1 MRRNLHLALPLS
13 SIASVIT
20 LSIALLTGG
29 CVEQGEPTPKPA
41 EPAAPPPEPAR
52 SALTISQD
60 AAYTITAF
68 AASKCIQPAGQSTTE
83 GSRAQIAVCDG
94 SPAQQF
100 RLQAV
105 AGGYHALINVRS
117 SLCIEVAGASSDNG
131 AAIQQGAC
139 RPATNQQWIIAD
151 APGGTVRLVA
161 RHTGKAI
168 DVQGAATA
176 AGTNL
181 IQWPWSGDP
190 NQRYK
195 LALAT
200 SAAPDAGAGAK
211 DAGDPAAGKG
221 KGEKGGKHRKGK
233 EAKEGKE
240 AKGAAPK

>member
-1 MRRNLHLALPLS
+1 MPRNLHLARVG
-13 SIASVIT
+13 SVVI
-20 LSIALLTGG
+20 LSIVLLTGA
-29 CVEQGEPTPKPA
+29 CVEQGEPTPQPA
-41 EPAAPPPEPAR
+41 APAAPPPEPAR
-52 SALTISQD
+52 SALTISPD
-60 AAYTITAF
+60 AAYTLTGV
-68 AASKCIQPAGQSTTE
+68 AASKCVQFAGQGTTA

-105 AGGYHALINVRS
+105 AGGYHAIINLRS
-117 SLCIEVAGASSDNG
+117 SLCLEVAGASADNG

-151 APGGTVRLVA
+151 APGGAVRLIA
-161 RHTGKAI
+161 RHTGKVI

-190 NQRYK
+190 NQRFK
-195 LALAT
+195 LSAGAAAT
-200 SAAPDAGAGAK
+200 PDAGVSAK
-211 DAGDPAAGKG
+211 DAGPPAAGGKG

-233 EAKEGKE
+233 EAKAAGD
-240 AKGAAPK
+240 APK